1 MISFL
6 PSHDR
11 LLTAYTQLLH
21 ISTLRL
27 WMQPAVPQTLRCVR
41 LLVPYICVVRDMA
54 DVVGFDTVAAD
65 LSTILARCMNL
76 RTLKI
81 ALALSP
87 YNIPGNGGNDIQK
100 LKALM
105 DEEYEGRFQ
114 YVGLRLNGM
123 TEFSLA

>member
-1 MISFL
+1 MK
-6 PSHDR
+6 
-11 LLTAYTQLLH
+11 
-21 ISTLRL
+21 
-27 WMQPAVPQTLRCVR
+27 PAVPQTLRHVR
-41 LLVPYICVVRDMA
+41 LLVPYICVVRDVA
-54 DVVGFDTVAAD
+54 DAVGFDTAAAD

-76 RTLKI
+76 RTLKV

-87 YNIPGNGGNDIQK
+87 YNIPGNGGNDIRN